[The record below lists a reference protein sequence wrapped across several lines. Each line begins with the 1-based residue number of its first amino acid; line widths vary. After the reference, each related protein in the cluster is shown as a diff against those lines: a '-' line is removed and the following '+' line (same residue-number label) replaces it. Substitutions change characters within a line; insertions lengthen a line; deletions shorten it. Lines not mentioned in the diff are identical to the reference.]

1 MKKLIILSFL
11 IALLIGP
18 AVALNPN
25 NSDDILGE
33 WKYEVE
39 AAPYGYEAGILV
51 FYRTEGKL
59 LGKVLLN
66 QNDKIELQNVSFTE
80 GELKFG
86 LYVENDYVSIK
97 AKIDGNKLDGTVST
111 PEGPKK
117 IKAEK
122 IVKE

>member
-1 MKKLIILSFL
+1 MKKLFTLAFL
-11 IALLIGP
+11 ITLLSGS
-18 AVALNPN
+18 VFSSNYSK
-25 NSDDILGE
+25 SDDILGE
-33 WKYEVE
+33 WKYEVD
-39 AAPYGYEAGILV
+39 AAPYGYEAGTLV
-51 FYRTEGKL
+51 FYMTEGKL

-66 QNDKIELQNVSFTE
+66 QNDKIELQNVSFVE

-97 AKIDGNKLDGTVST
+97 ATIDGNKLDGTVST